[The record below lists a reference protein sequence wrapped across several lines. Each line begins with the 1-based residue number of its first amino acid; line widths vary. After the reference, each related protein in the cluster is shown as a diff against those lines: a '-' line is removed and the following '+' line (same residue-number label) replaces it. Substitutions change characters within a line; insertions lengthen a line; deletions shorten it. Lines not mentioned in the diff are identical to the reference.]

1 MALGIIPSPFRVL
14 NSVKDK
20 IKNYFACNKVRKFYL
35 FFYSAVFI
43 VHLFLPLNL
52 GDDAIFFE
60 KSSLLSLKE
69 FLSGSARPIID
80 AFTYFFTKFPLLR
93 RIINLF
99 ILIAESLILSKYL
112 PPKSSYL
119 KTVILSHA
127 LLFPSIIVVDAGF
140 IATTLNYLW
149 AVTFGLISLI
159 PVQEQMNNQKISCF
173 EKRRHAVL
181 RMSSFYYF

>member
-1 MALGIIPSPFRVL
+1 MALGIIPSLFRVL

-43 VHLFLPLNL
+43 VHLFLPLNW

-69 FLSGSARPIID
+69 FLSGNARPIID
-80 AFTYFFTKFPLLR
+80 TFTYFFTKFPLLW

-112 PPKSSYL
+112 PPKKQL
-119 KTVILSHA
+119 FKDRNIKPRIALS
-127 LLFPSIIVVDAGF
+127 V
-140 IATTLNYLW
+140 
-149 AVTFGLISLI
+149 
-159 PVQEQMNNQKISCF
+159 NNCC
-173 EKRRHAVL
+173 
-181 RMSSFYYF
+181 

>member
-1 MALGIIPSPFRVL
+1 MALGIIPSLFRVL
-14 NSVKDK
+14 NSVKNK

-43 VHLFLPLNL
+43 VHLFLPLNW

-80 AFTYFFTKFPLLR
+80 AFTYFFTKFPLLW

-112 PPKSSYL
+112 PTK
-119 KTVILSHA
+119 KQ
-127 LLFPSIIVVDAGF
+127 LFKDRNIKPR
-140 IATTLNYLW
+140 IAFS
-149 AVTFGLISLI
+149 V
-159 PVQEQMNNQKISCF
+159 NNCC
-173 EKRRHAVL
+173 
-181 RMSSFYYF
+181 